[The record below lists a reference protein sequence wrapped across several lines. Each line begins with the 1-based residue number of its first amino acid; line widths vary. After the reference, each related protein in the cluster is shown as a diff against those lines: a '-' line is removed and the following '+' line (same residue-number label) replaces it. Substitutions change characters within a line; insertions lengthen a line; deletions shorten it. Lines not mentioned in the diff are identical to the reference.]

1 MKKSLLFL
9 LLTFFTAAFSQ
20 IRFEKGY
27 IINNKDEKSEVL
39 IKNEDWS
46 LNPTNFIYKNSED
59 GSELTAKI
67 ENVKEFGVYN
77 FSKYARFTGPI
88 DQSRDDLQDL
98 GSEKNPKWVEQTVF
112 LQQLAE
118 GKRSLYSYNNSK
130 ILRFFYEDGDTKIT
144 QLIYKRYLGEN
155 SSNIYINNEFRSQL
169 ANSFAGDVDGD
180 KFDSLPYKAQSLTNL
195 FKKYNVSDSVLK
207 SDSEKSSF
215 NLYIKPGFS
224 FNSAKFQISGGS
236 YLDTNFES
244 KLSPKFGVQ
253 LEFILPT
260 RRNKWSVFVEPTY
273 QTYKQESKNVGL
285 SPAMIEYSS
294 IELPIGVRYYMFLNK
309 DAKLFLEGFVNVADF
324 QIGENYITYQ
334 IPGTSAEKTYEL
346 QSQVTVGGGIGFSYK
361 NKYSVSARYSA
372 KDLGRKYVFFKIPY
386 NSFSISAA
394 YNIF

>member
-77 FSKYARFTGPI
+77 FSKYVRFTGPI

-98 GSEKNPKWVEQTVF
+98 GSEKNPKWLEQTVF

-180 KFDSLPYKAQSLTNL
+180 KFDNLPYKAQSLTNL
-195 FKKYNVSDSVLK
+195 FKKYNLSDSVLK

-215 NLYIKPGFS
+215 NLYLKPGIS

-236 YLDTNFES
+236 NLDTNFES
-244 KLSPKFGVQ
+244 KLSPRFGLQ

-273 QTYKQESKNVGL
+273 QTYKQESKNAGL

>member
-77 FSKYARFTGPI
+77 FSKYVRFTGPI

-98 GSEKNPKWVEQTVF
+98 GSEKNPKWLEQTVF

-180 KFDSLPYKAQSLTNL
+180 KFDNLPYKAQSLTNL
-195 FKKYNVSDSVLK
+195 FKKYNLSDSVLK

-215 NLYIKPGFS
+215 NLYIKPGIS

-236 YLDTNFES
+236 DLDTDFES
-244 KLSPKFGVQ
+244 KLSPRVGVQ

-372 KDLGRKYVFFKIPY
+372 KDLVIKYVFFKIPY
-386 NSFSISAA
+386 NIFSISSL

>member
-77 FSKYARFTGPI
+77 FSKYVRFTGPI

-98 GSEKNPKWVEQTVF
+98 GTEKNPKWLEQTVF

-180 KFDSLPYKAQSLTNL
+180 KFDNLPYKAQSLTNL
-195 FKKYNVSDSVLK
+195 FKKYNLSDSVLK

-215 NLYIKPGFS
+215 NLYIKPGIS

-236 YLDTNFES
+236 DLDTDFES
-244 KLSPKFGVQ
+244 KLSPRFGVQ

-361 NKYSVSARYSA
+361 NKYSVSAKYVA
-372 KDLGRKYVFFKIPY
+372 KDLSRKYLFFKLPY
-386 NSFSISAA
+386 NSFFISAA

>member
-46 LNPTNFIYKNSED
+46 LNPTTFIYKNSED

-77 FSKYARFTGPI
+77 FSKYVRFTGPI

-98 GSEKNPKWVEQTVF
+98 GSEKNPKWLEQTVF

-180 KFDSLPYKAQSLTNL
+180 KFDNLPYKAQSLTNL
-195 FKKYNVSDSVLK
+195 FKKYNLSDSVLK

-215 NLYIKPGFS
+215 NLYIKPGIS

-236 YLDTNFES
+236 DLDTDFES
-244 KLSPKFGVQ
+244 KLSPRVGVQ

>member
-77 FSKYARFTGPI
+77 FSKYIRFTGPI

-98 GSEKNPKWVEQTVF
+98 GSEKNPKWLEQTVF

-180 KFDSLPYKAQSLTNL
+180 KFDNLPYKAQSLTNL
-195 FKKYNVSDSVLK
+195 FKKYNLSDSVLK

-215 NLYIKPGFS
+215 NLYIKPGVS
-224 FNSAKFQISGGS
+224 FNSAKFEISGGS
-236 YLDTNFES
+236 NLDTDFES
-244 KLSPKFGVQ
+244 KLSPRFGVQ

>member
-77 FSKYARFTGPI
+77 FSKYVRFTGPI

-98 GSEKNPKWVEQTVF
+98 GSEKNPKWLEQTVF

-180 KFDSLPYKAQSLTNL
+180 KFDNLPYKAQSLTNL
-195 FKKYNVSDSVLK
+195 FKKYNLSDSVLK

-215 NLYIKPGFS
+215 NLYLKPGIS

-236 YLDTNFES
+236 NLDTNFES
-244 KLSPKFGVQ
+244 KLSPRFGLQ

-273 QTYKQESKNVGL
+273 QTYKQESKNAGL

-346 QSQVTVGGGIGFSYK
+346 QSQVTIGGGIGFSYK

>member
-20 IRFEKGY
+20 IRLDKDY

-77 FSKYARFTGPI
+77 FSKYVRFTGPI

-98 GSEKNPKWVEQTVF
+98 GSEKNPKWLEQTVF

-180 KFDSLPYKAQSLTNL
+180 KFDNLPYKAQSLTNL
-195 FKKYNVSDSVLK
+195 FKKYNLSDSVLK

-215 NLYIKPGFS
+215 NLYIKPGIS

-236 YLDTNFES
+236 DLDTDFES
-244 KLSPKFGVQ
+244 KLSPRVGVQ

-372 KDLGRKYVFFKIPY
+372 KDLVIKYVFFKIPY
-386 NSFSISAA
+386 NIFSISP
-394 YNIF
+394 

>member
-9 LLTFFTAAFSQ
+9 LLTFFTTAFSQ

-77 FSKYARFTGPI
+77 FSKYVRFTGPI

-98 GSEKNPKWVEQTVF
+98 GSEKNPKWLEQTVF

-180 KFDSLPYKAQSLTNL
+180 KFDNLPYKAQSLTNL
-195 FKKYNVSDSVLK
+195 FKKYNLSDSVLK

-215 NLYIKPGFS
+215 NLYIKPGIS

-236 YLDTNFES
+236 NLDTDFES
-244 KLSPKFGVQ
+244 KLSPRFGLQ